1 MPEPAARLRQISVTP
16 TPHVWLAHHLDS
28 ALSSLARLLRRPA
41 STLLTISVMALA
53 MSLPLGLW
61 LSLGNVERLSQSVE
75 QSRAI
80 DLFLLPEV
88 ESARVEALAQ
98 QLRGWDGVAAVEHQ
112 TPEQGLAEL
121 REQAGLGEI
130 AELMAENNP
139 LPHLLRVIPTG
150 DETPLIPALMALPG
164 VDLVQHD
171 AQWRQ
176 RLDDW
181 LSFGNRLVWVLG
193 VLFGLGAALVVGNTV
208 RLDIQARSWEMNV
221 LQLLG
226 ASNAFIRRPFLYL
239 GTWYGLGAGALAI
252 GLVVGAGAGLCS
264 PLAALASS
272 YNSHF
277 MLQGFSSREI
287 AIILLGSAALGWLG
301 AGLASGQVLR
311 RLQT

>member
-1 MPEPAARLRQISVTP
+1 MPEPARSRQTAIAAP
-16 TPHVWLAHHLDS
+16 MPHVRFHLDS

-80 DLFLLPEV
+80 DLFLFPEI
-88 ESARVEALAQ
+88 ESERAGALAQ

-130 AELMAENNP
+130 AELLAEDNP
-139 LPHLLRVIPTG
+139 LPHLLRVIPMG
-150 DETPLIPALMALPG
+150 DETPLVSALKALPD

-176 RLDDW
+176 RLGDW

-193 VLFGLGAALVVGNTV
+193 VLFGLGTALVVGNTV

-226 ASNAFIRRPFLYL
+226 ASNAFIQRPFLYL
-239 GTWYGLGAGALAI
+239 GAWYGLGAGALAI
-252 GLVVGAGAGLCS
+252 GLVVSAGAGLRP

-277 MLQGFSSREI
+277 VLQGFSVWETV
-287 AIILLGSAALGWLG
+287 IILLGSTALGWLG
-301 AGLASGQVLR
+301 AGLVSGQVLR